1 MRWLNINFYVMSHLS
16 SIFTRRKVD
25 IPNRSGFDLS
35 FENLFSSKVGTLTP
49 VLCEEVI
56 PNETFSLGYRGVVQ
70 LPPMATN
77 FFGRVDMR
85 LEAFFVPNR
94 ILWGGWQNFWTMPA
108 NNPYSTPVV
117 RPLHTPSVLF
127 NSAPSSFLNTYHG
140 AGSLSDFLGYKLD
153 DFESEDSLYI
163 PNLLPWLAY
172 HKIYDDWYR
181 NSKIQKPV
189 FVNSSSSPQLSRL
202 PWVADTYELSYSS
215 GWASATPLGDGVNL
229 FSLRQRNWAKDYFTT
244 ATLYPQANGQV
255 GSSSVSFDTS
265 GASGEISIAAL
276 RSANVLQRWYERNNI
291 AGERYSDQ
299 IKAQYGVLPSDAF
312 LDRPLFLGSSK
323 FGVYSNSVSTT
334 AETSSTE
341 GGVNPFT
348 GFVGSKAGQSQGLGE
363 DTLIDKFTST
373 EHGYIMVLAS
383 LVPHAYY
390 STGVRRQLFHSR
402 PGDFAIPLLQGL
414 GEQPI
419 FLSELGSQGIFSSN
433 DLDISA
439 SSNVFGYTLEHA
451 EYKYHDDEVHGL
463 FRVGESLE
471 SFALSRGFSNPSKL
485 ALGTSFIQ
493 IPTTAMDNVCAV
505 ASGMSSY
512 GYWADFNMQFK
523 RVSPL
528 SEYVIPTLG
537 DLTNTHK
544 ESIPVNGRML

>member
-1 MRWLNINFYVMSHLS
+1 MSHLS

-35 FENLFSSKVGTLTP
+35 FENLFTSKVGTLTP

-108 NNPYSTPVV
+108 NNPYGTPVV
-117 RPLHTPSVLF
+117 RPTRTPYLRLQDASL
-127 NSAPSSFLNTYHG
+127 SFLNSSFG
-140 AGSLSDFLGYKLD
+140 PGSLSDFLGYKTEE
-153 DFESEDSLYI
+153 FESEDNVYV

-189 FVNSSSSPQLSRL
+189 FVNDGSPNYYTISSTPWFPGEISLVGSESLGNKVLLSDE
-202 PWVADTYELSYSS
+202 VS
-215 GWASATPLGDGVNL
+215 L

-244 ATLYPQANGQV
+244 ATLYPQANGSV
-255 GSSSVSFDTS
+255 GGASVEFDTS
-265 GASGEISIAAL
+265 EASGEISIAAL

-299 IKAQYGVLPSDAF
+299 IKAQYGILPSDAF

-334 AETSSTE
+334 ASTTPTTANDL
-341 GGVNPFT
+341 NPFT
-348 GFVGSKAGQSQGLGE
+348 GKVGSKGGQCQGLGE

-390 STGVRRQLFHSR
+390 STGVRRQLLHSK

-419 FLSELGSQGIFSSN
+419 FLSELGSQGIFSADNVDPSV
-433 DLDISA
+433 
-439 SSNVFGYTLEHA
+439 SSSVFGYTLEHA

-463 FRVGESLE
+463 FRYDQSLE

-493 IPTTAMDNVCAV
+493 IPTTAMDNVSAV
-505 ASGMSSY
+505 ASSMSTY

-544 ESIPVNGRML
+544 ESIPTNGRML